1 MKTILRSALSLL
13 LVGVAVAPPV
23 SALDYPLSSSAI
35 REAYFLG
42 SGDPDKRA
50 QFFDKYAKHYPIAK
64 SAQYIGSVRF
74 ETPYYVI
81 AEYVSQVSAYG
92 SYHAPDA
99 EQQFLGKPEIC
110 RVRIE
115 IFYGNSNLPGARIQ
129 TNYTI
134 QLQQHDKKIPFTQ
147 TWTEGMLSADDDGPV
162 GMFVTAE
169 YNADDIDS
177 AAPATVEILSP
188 DGTTLS
194 EDFDLDSL
202 R

>member
-1 MKTILRSALSLL
+1 MNTILRSALSLL
-13 LVGVAVAPPV
+13 LVGFAVAPPA
-23 SALDYPLSSSAI
+23 SALDYPPSSSAI

-64 SAQYIGSVRF
+64 PVQYIGSVRF

-99 EQQFLGKPEIC
+99 EQQFLGKPEVC

-115 IFYGNSNLPGARIQ
+115 ILYGNSNAPTARFQ

-147 TWTEGMLSADDDGPV
+147 TCTEGMLSADDGGPV

-177 AAPATVEILSP
+177 GAPATVEVLAP
-188 DGTTLS
+188 DGNNATET
-194 EDFDLDSL
+194 FDLASL